1 MKKNVHWKV
10 RRTGIC
16 LMTALFLTSVPV
28 CVRADE
34 ASSDY
39 VQGYETEENSLKLYL
54 DNIHKGKVLEASAFT
69 VSFGGIEVPV
79 TEVADSKETAVSW
92 YCLVDVSGSVSADQF
107 TQETE
112 ALKAISEKMSD
123 GDSMVI
129 GTLGNSV
136 TATEILT
143 EKAAAGEAIEALEV
157 GHEDT
162 NLYAGIVNS
171 LQQMEQMT
179 SLNRKKCL
187 VILSDGEDDQKTGFT
202 KDEAY
207 EAVKNSLIPVY
218 TLAALPAQYS
228 KEQNEFGKELGSFA
242 RMSAGGQDFMPVED
256 GTDGTDVGNAIVED
270 MRQGLILTLD
280 ISAAAEQTGQ
290 KDELL
295 VRISFQAE
303 DGSVREDTCYVYA
316 DDLVYPEQEESEPNP
331 EPELDPESDSE
342 SAPGPEAEAE
352 SEPENGWMAAAGA
365 FLVLVLV
372 LGAVIIF
379 RKKKA
384 QAPEDAEKKEAEDE
398 NSGTENQPSPLYV
411 ETPKMEE
418 TESVTVL
425 HPVDFAAIGY
435 ETVNFSLEL
444 EENRIYTLGRNSR
457 AELILNPEDRKLSGI
472 HCKVRW
478 RNGVLDIWD
487 AESTNGTFVNGV
499 PIQKLGMA
507 TVENG
512 QTVRLGS
519 YEYRVITER

>member
-1 MKKNVHWKV
+1 MRKKVRWKI

-16 LMTALFLTSVPV
+16 LASVLFLTSVPV
-28 CVRADE
+28 CVRAE
-34 ASSDY
+34 EMSSDY
-39 VQGYETEENSLKLYL
+39 VQGYETEENSLKLYI
-54 DNIHKGKVLEASAFT
+54 DNVDGGEIPAASAFT
-69 VSFGGIEVPV
+69 VKFGGTLVPV
-79 TEVADSKETAVSW
+79 TDVADSKETAVSW

-107 TQETE
+107 AQETE
-112 ALKAISEKMSD
+112 ALRAIGEKMSR

-136 TATEILT
+136 TATELLT
-143 EKAAAGEAIEALEV
+143 DKEAVDEAIEALEV

-162 NLYAGIVNS
+162 NLYAGIVGS
-171 LQQMEQMT
+171 LQKMEQMT

-207 EAVKNSLIPVY
+207 EAIKNSSIPVY
-218 TLAALPAQYS
+218 TLAALPVPYS

-256 GTDGTDVGNAIVED
+256 GTDGTYVGNAIVED

-280 ISAAAEQTGQ
+280 ISNAAKQAGQ

-295 VRISFQAE
+295 LRISFQAE

-316 DDLVYPEQEESEPNP
+316 DDLIGPEQEN
-331 EPELDPESDSE
+331 PESDSE
-342 SAPGPEAEAE
+342 SEQNPEPEPGPEPD
-352 SEPENGWMAAAGA
+352 SEPKPENGRMVIAGVI
-365 FLVLVLV
+365 LVLVLAA
-372 LGAVIIF
+372 GAVLAII
-379 RKKKA
+379 RKKN
-384 QAPEDAEKKEAEDE
+384 APASEDAKKEPEKREED
-398 NSGTENQPSPLYV
+398 SGAGDQLPEPLYV
-411 ETPKMEE
+411 ETPEE
-418 TESVTVL
+418 AEPVPVL

-435 ETVNFSLEL
+435 AEVNFSLEL

-457 AELILNPEDRKLSGI
+457 AELILNPEDKKLSGI

-478 RNGVLDIWD
+478 RNGALDIWD

-499 PIQKLGMA
+499 SIRKLGMV

>member
-1 MKKNVHWKV
+1 MKKKIRWKI

-16 LMTALFLTSVPV
+16 LASVLFLTSVPT
-28 CVRADE
+28 CVRAEE

-39 VQGYETEENSLKLYL
+39 VQGYETEENSLKLYI
-54 DNIHKGKVLEASAFT
+54 DNVDGGEIPEASAFT
-69 VSFGGIEVPV
+69 VKFGGTLVPV
-79 TEVADSKETAVSW
+79 TDVADSREAAVSW
-92 YCLVDVSGSVSADQF
+92 YCLVDVSGSVNADQF
-107 TQETE
+107 AQETE
-112 ALKAISEKMSD
+112 ALRAIGEKMSR

-136 TATEILT
+136 TATELLT
-143 EKAAAGEAIEALEV
+143 DKEAVGEAIEALEV

-162 NLYAGIVNS
+162 NLYAGIVGS
-171 LQQMEQMT
+171 LQKMEQMT

-187 VILSDGEDDQKTGFT
+187 VLLSDGEDEQKTGFT

-207 EAVKNSLIPVY
+207 EAIKNSSIPVY
-218 TLAALPAQYS
+218 TLAALPVPYS

-256 GTDGTDVGNAIVED
+256 GTDGTYVGNAIVED

-280 ISAAAEQTGQ
+280 ISDAVKQAGQ

-295 VRISFQAE
+295 LRISFQAE

-316 DDLVYPEQEESEPNP
+316 DDLIYP
-331 EPELDPESDSE
+331 EPESKSESEQKPESE
-342 SAPGPEAEAE
+342 AKPEPE
-352 SEPENGWMAAAGA
+352 SEPENGRMMIAGV
-365 FLVLVLV
+365 LVVLVLV
-372 LGAVIIF
+372 LGAVLTII
-379 RKKKA
+379 RKKN
-384 QAPEDAEKKEAEDE
+384 APASEDAKKEPEKREED
-398 NSGTENQPSPLYV
+398 SGAGNQPPEPLYV
-411 ETPKMEE
+411 EKPELEE
-418 TESVTVL
+418 TESVPVL

-435 ETVNFSLEL
+435 AEVNFSLEL

-457 AELILNPEDRKLSGI
+457 AELILNPEDKKLSGI

-478 RNGVLDIWD
+478 RNGALDIWD
-487 AESTNGTFVNGV
+487 TESTNGTFVNGV
-499 PIQKLGMA
+499 SIRKLGMA